1 MQQDDLESS
10 SESKHNWKLYIA
22 EYDDS
27 TEEVE
32 IAIEERLLVIL
43 INASSPELI

>member
-1 MQQDDLESS
+1 MQLDDLELS
-10 SESKHNWKLYIA
+10 SEFKHNWKLYLA
-22 EYDDS
+22 EYDDR